1 MKKVINLITFIIVG
15 AALSLTYAT
24 GKPILFVGIG

>member
-1 MKKVINLITFIIVG
+1 MRKVCIYIKKIVG